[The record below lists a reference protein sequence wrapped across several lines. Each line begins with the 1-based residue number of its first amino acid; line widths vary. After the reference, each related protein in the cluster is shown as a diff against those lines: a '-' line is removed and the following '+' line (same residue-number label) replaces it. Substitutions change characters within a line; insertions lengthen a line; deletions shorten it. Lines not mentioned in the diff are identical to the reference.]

1 MKKKKQK
8 NLQDF
13 SPSFL
18 LLETLGFLTF
28 AWFKCLKGCPEARRF
43 VEDFIIT
50 QLQGEEL
57 HKILH
62 FDFPEKVLQNIFAI
76 QGKEKPEA
84 R

>member
-1 MKKKKQK
+1 M
-8 NLQDF
+8 
-13 SPSFL
+13 
-18 LLETLGFLTF
+18 
-28 AWFKCLKGCPEARRF
+28 
-43 VEDFIIT
+43 EDFIIT

-76 QGKEKPEA
+76 RGKEKPEA